1 MKDVTQLHPKLQ
13 KKFKI
18 LQKKCD
24 QKGIKIKAT
33 ECLRTAKEQD
43 ALYAKGRTAPG
54 NKVTNAQGKD
64 AKSMHQWGVAFDV
77 AIDMDT
83 DKDGDV
89 DIRDLYN
96 VKLLNVVGRIGQSI
110 GLEWGGS
117 WKSIVDKPHFQL
129 PDWGSTP
136 AKLKAKYGT
145 PKKFIATWTKK
156 TKTTKASDKKTKIA
170 KSSTNKSFNKT
181 FTTTANLKMRTYPD
195 TSDNG
200 NVIQVLKKG
209 VKVTGTGKYIT
220 VGTQKWLEVTYGG
233 KTGYCSKKYLK

>member
-1 MKDVTQLHPKLQ
+1 MRDITKLHPRLQ
-13 KKFKI
+13 AKFKL
-18 LQKKCD
+18 LQKKCA
-24 QKGIKIKAT
+24 QEGIKIRAT

-54 NKVTNAQGKD
+54 SKVTNARGRD
-64 AKSMHQWGVAFDV
+64 AKSMHQWGVAVDIV
-77 AIDMDT
+77 IDMDT

-96 VKLLNVVGRIGQSI
+96 VKLLNVVGKIGESI

-136 AKLKAKYGT
+136 TKLKAKYGT
-145 PKKFIATWTKK
+145 PAKFIATWDNKTKTTKARDKK
-156 TKTTKASDKKTKIA
+156 TKTTKTSASKA
-170 KSSTNKSFNKT
+170 YNKT
-181 FTTTANLKMRTYPD
+181 FTTTANLKMRTSPD

-200 NVIQVLKKG
+200 NVIQILKKG
-209 VKVTGTGKYIT
+209 VKVTGTGKYMT
-220 VGTQKWLEVTYGG
+220 VGTQKWLEVTSGG

>member
-1 MKDVTQLHPKLQ
+1 MRDITKLHPRLQERFKL
-13 KKFKI
+13 
-18 LQKKCD
+18 LQKKCA
-24 QKGIKIKAT
+24 QKGIKIRAT

-54 NKVTNAQGKD
+54 SKVTNARGGD
-64 AKSMHQWGVAFDV
+64 AKSMHQWGIAVDIV
-77 AIDMDT
+77 IDMDT

-96 VKLLNVVGRIGQSI
+96 VKLLNVVGKIGESI

-136 AKLKAKYGT
+136 AKLKAEYGT
-145 PKKFIATWTKK
+145 PEKFIATWAKK
-156 TKTTKASDKKTKIA
+156 TKTTKASASKA
-170 KSSTNKSFNKT
+170 YNKT
-181 FTTTANLKMRTYPD
+181 FTTTANLKMRISPD
-195 TSDNG
+195 TSDNR
-200 NVIQVLKKG
+200 NVIQILKKG
-209 VKVTGTGKYIT
+209 VKVTGTGKYMT
-220 VGTQKWLEVTYGG
+220 VGTQKWLEVTSGG

>member
-1 MKDVTQLHPKLQ
+1 MRDVTQLHPRLQ
-13 KKFKI
+13 EKFELLK
-18 LQKKCD
+18 KKCAR
-24 QKGIKIKAT
+24 KGITIRAN
-33 ECLRTAKEQD
+33 ECSRTAKEQD

-54 NKVTNAQGKD
+54 PKVTNASGKD
-64 AKSMHQWGVAFDV
+64 AKSMHQWGVAVDIV
-77 AIDMDT
+77 IDMDA

-96 VKLLNVVGRIGQSI
+96 VKLLNVVGKIGESI

-145 PKKFIATWTKK
+145 PAKFIATWTNE
-156 TKTTKASDKKTKIA
+156 TKIA
-170 KSSTNKSFNKT
+170 KSSTDKALKKT
-181 FTTTANLKMRTYPD
+181 FTTTANLKMRTSPD
-195 TSDNG
+195 TSDNS
-200 NVIQVLKKG
+200 NVIKVLKKG
-209 VKVTGTGKYIT
+209 TEVVGTGKCLT
-220 VGTQKWLEVTYGG
+220 VGTQKWLEVKSGG

>member
-1 MKDVTQLHPKLQ
+1 MRDITKLHPRLQ
-13 KKFKI
+13 AKFKL
-18 LQKKCD
+18 LQKKCA
-24 QKGIKIKAT
+24 KEGIKIRAT

-54 NKVTNAQGKD
+54 SKVTNARGRD
-64 AKSMHQWGVAFDV
+64 AKSMHQWGVAVDIV
-77 AIDMDT
+77 IDMDA

-89 DIRDLYN
+89 DISDLYN
-96 VKLLNVVGRIGQSI
+96 VKLLNVVGKIGESI

-136 AKLKAKYGT
+136 AKLKAEYGT
-145 PKKFIATWTKK
+145 PTKFIATWANK
-156 TKTTKASDKKTKIA
+156 TKATKASDKKTKTTKTSA
-170 KSSTNKSFNKT
+170 SKAYNKT
-181 FTTTANLKMRTYPD
+181 FTTTANLKMRTSPD

-200 NVIQVLKKG
+200 NVIQIFKKG
-209 VKVTGTGKYIT
+209 AKVTGTGKYIT
-220 VGTQKWLEVTYGG
+220 VGTQKWLEVTSGG